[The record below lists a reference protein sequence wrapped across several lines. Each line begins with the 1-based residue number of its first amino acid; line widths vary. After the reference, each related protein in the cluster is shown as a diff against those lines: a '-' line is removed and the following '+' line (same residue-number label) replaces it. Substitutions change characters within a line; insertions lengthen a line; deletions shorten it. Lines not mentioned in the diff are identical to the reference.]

1 MDPALYRKK
10 WHKLRDGKTDLEEL
24 HHLARQIAF
33 SFLDKHFQS
42 GTYVPEYIDLLCQMA
57 TFPAKADPGNIAST
71 ALFEIVVEKLCD
83 DFEDLPV
90 EVYSRVMCQVISHCR
105 TVPAGKGL
113 HAKLT
118 DFGIKSFE
126 QLYQRAVSVHK
137 RDYRCDVS
145 KPPRRIILL
154 SRVTIGADVA
164 ILSVMIQRLRRL
176 FPAADLV
183 VLGNHKLQGLFGGN
197 PDIRIRELSY
207 ARRGG
212 LFERFAGWHATLSI
226 LQEELAECRGLPACG
241 RRGQNGRDTSA
252 EDDILVIDPDSR
264 ISQLGTL
271 PLMHTDNYLF
281 FNTRDRMLSANGRC
295 MAEWTNDWMN
305 AVFGVSDFAYPI
317 VWVPPAVLKTA
328 QARIDSLR
336 TAGARHIVAM
346 NLGVGQNPRKRVGL
360 EFEKRLLR
368 ALVAIPG
375 TVVVLDR
382 GFGADEEERS
392 TLLLADVAESGFRGV
407 ETSFHAGVFPSLSHG
422 VVAVECGIGEMAALI
437 THSDEY
443 LGYDSACQH
452 IAAAVRTPTLTIF
465 AGSNNKS
472 FIRRWSACG
481 DTDCRIVHVNTLTD
495 PAHVDVNEVI
505 ARVMQERALR
515 TPKPQPA
522 RVREVRASRSTG
534 KPAQETTRK

>member
-1 MDPALYRKK
+1 MDPAIYRKK
-10 WHKLRDGKTDLEEL
+10 WHKLRDGKADPEEL

-33 SFLDKHFQS
+33 SFIDKHFQS
-42 GTYVPEYIDLLCQMA
+42 GIYVPDYIDLLCEMA
-57 TFPAKADPGNIAST
+57 TFHTTADLGNIATS

-105 TVPAGKGL
+105 TVPAGRSL

-118 DFGIKSFE
+118 DFGIKSFD
-126 QLYQRAVSVHK
+126 QLYKRALSIHK
-137 RDYRCDVS
+137 REHHHGTS
-145 KPPRRIILL
+145 QPPRRIILL

-176 FPAADLV
+176 FPEADLV
-183 VLGNHKLQGLFGGN
+183 VLGNRKLHGLLGGN
-197 PDIRIRELSY
+197 PDIRIRELGY

-226 LQEELAECRGLPACG
+226 LQEELANAG
-241 RRGQNGRDTSA
+241 
-252 EDDILVIDPDSR
+252 EDNTLVIDPDSR
-264 ISQLGTL
+264 ISQLGVL

-281 FNTRDRMLSANGRC
+281 FNTRDHTLSANGRC

-305 AVFGVSDFAYPI
+305 AVFGVSDFAYPA

-328 QARIDSLR
+328 QARIDTLR
-336 TAGARHIVAM
+336 AAGARHVVAM
-346 NLGVGQNPRKRVGL
+346 NLGVGQNPRKRVGP

-368 ALVAIPG
+368 ALVALPG

-392 TLLLADVAESGFRGV
+392 TLLIGDVTECGFRGV
-407 ETSFHAGVFPSLSHG
+407 ETSFHADAFPPLSHG
-422 VVAVECGIGEMAALI
+422 AIAVECGIGEMAALI

-443 LGYDSACQH
+443 IGYDSACQH
-452 IAAAVRTPTLTIF
+452 IAAAARTPTLTIF
-465 AGSNNKS
+465 AGSNNNG

-505 ARVMQERALR
+505 ARVMQERAMR
-515 TPKPQPA
+515 APKPPQT
-522 RVREVRASRSTG
+522 RVREVRTSRGTG